1 MNFWKHDAEG
11 KVEGLGACEVSWML
25 LLSATEVAFERPK
38 ALMGGRQLPR
48 RGQLRVD
55 EAHHH
60 FRDPL
65 GGAQEQWPPFA
76 VERAAFWVWPW
87 RSPYLIVSLF
97 WAGRRA

>member
-1 MNFWKHDAEG
+1 MFLVPFPGNQRRAHLGFACDNEFLKHDAEG
-11 KVEGLGACEVSWML
+11 EVEGLGACEVSWML

-48 RGQLRVD
+48 RGQLRVG

-65 GGAQEQWPPFA
+65 GDT
-76 VERAAFWVWPW
+76 
-87 RSPYLIVSLF
+87 
-97 WAGRRA
+97 